1 MDHWTEEWIN
11 KQGDTLAF
19 PRIQFHCVFLVPVNG
34 EKCTGRFKRDVHP
47 LGWALLS
54 SMYFHSILIHLL
66 VSLFIFELL
75 HAPIPMRYR
84 NFKEYERT
92 VSASITHSS
101 ADLVGLFRRLSRMM
115 RLTCAQDEVTA
126 LIHLTLMR
134 NSSGSNWP
142 PFVNPTPSTGPPYV
156 ASILLLFLRTARA
169 LPYGNWLNEENNK
182 TETNEVNLIDTN
194 NYKKKFE
201 GCQRTVKLL
210 LHC

>member
-1 MDHWTEEWIN
+1 MYRSFQKGRPSPWKDVTFFHVFSFNFNASFSIDVYPWIIVRVDSN
-11 KQGDTLAF
+11 
-19 PRIQFHCVFLVPVNG
+19 
-34 EKCTGRFKRDVHP
+34 E
-47 LGWALLS
+47 
-54 SMYFHSILIHLL
+54 ILT
-66 VSLFIFELL
+66 
-75 HAPIPMRYR
+75 
-84 NFKEYERT
+84 NTERT
-92 VSASITHSS
+92 ISASITHSS

-115 RLTCAQDEVTA
+115 GLTCAQDEVTA
-126 LIHLTLMR
+126 LMHLTLMR